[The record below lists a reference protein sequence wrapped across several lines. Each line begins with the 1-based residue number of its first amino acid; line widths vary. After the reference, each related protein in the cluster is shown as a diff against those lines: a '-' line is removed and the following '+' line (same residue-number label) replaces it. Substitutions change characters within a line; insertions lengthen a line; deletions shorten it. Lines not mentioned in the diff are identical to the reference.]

1 MAGNSSRKGAVR
13 GSKKGPSGGTGG
25 NNKRRLEG
33 KGPTPKAED
42 RPYHAAAKRKKA
54 AEKKGDAV
62 KVKSFQVAMQY
73 LKRFVKM
80 FQQQNC

>member
-1 MAGNSSRKGAVR
+1 MAGNSERKGAVR

-25 NNKRRLEG
+25 KNKSRLSG

-54 AEKKGDAV
+54 IQKNQRAKLSLAV
-62 KVKSFQVAMQY
+62 TQF
-73 LKRFVKM
+73 
-80 FQQQNC
+80 